1 MSISTLRNNYKKIK
15 LLVHQLGVS
24 NTCLYLVSA
33 IGNRLGFSSIF
44 TKYYFVAQQLEACNV
59 LPLGKGKGIQIREI
73 EPKQIELHPCPRPLS
88 VIADRYNQGGV
99 CLAAYKQEAFT
110 GCLWFV
116 KNQYKEDE
124 VRCAYVLPDFAV
136 WDFDV
141 YVDPNYRMSMA
152 FLKLWESASFRLIDE
167 GYHWSL
173 SRISAFNPNSLSS
186 HKRMGARIIGWAVFV
201 KMGGNQLAISS
212 IKPFVHFSGSELT
225 WPVFK
230 FNLPKI

>member
-1 MSISTLRNNYKKIK
+1 
-15 LLVHQLGVS
+15 
-24 NTCLYLVSA
+24 
-33 IGNRLGFSSIF
+33 
-44 TKYYFVAQQLEACNV
+44 
-59 LPLGKGKGIQIREI
+59 
-73 EPKQIELHPCPRPLS
+73 
-88 VIADRYNQGGV
+88 
-99 CLAAYKQEAFT
+99 
-110 GCLWFV
+110 
-116 KNQYKEDE
+116 
-124 VRCAYVLPDFAV
+124 
-136 WDFDV
+136 
-141 YVDPNYRMSMA
+141 MA